1 MLKYIITL
9 GITIVLIMIFKHR
22 DIFVSKLSVRISLK
36 GISIDIESKEKK
48 APIPQW
54 LALFNSN
61 IQ

>member
-48 APIPQW
+48 RPSAMIS
-54 LALFNSN
+54 AFNSN
-61 IQ
+61 I